1 MKPFL
6 SFVLFVLA
14 CACVPADALAAP
26 LSEEELE
33 FLQIEAWRGDAD
45 ALFALGEMHEK
56 GESGFKADK
65 MVALCCYLPAARKGH
80 KGAIARVKALGGNR
94 YLPKEFRDDEHAQS
108 EDIYIVKRGD
118 TLPGIART
126 LGVSVSALEKANPEA
141 FPNPFVGQKLK
152 IPSPSTFVSSSVADC
167 GNGVKMEFVRI
178 PAGTF
183 MMGSPTSEEG
193 RYNDESQVRVTIS
206 RPFHLGKYEVTQAQW
221 RAVMGTDPSKFKGD
235 DCPVE
240 CVSWDDANAFC
251 AKLTERERDA
261 GRLPQNMKYTLPTE
275 AQWEYA
281 CRAGT
286 TTRFY
291 TGNAESDLARAA
303 WYDGNS
309 GSKTHAV
316 GQKEPNAWGLY
327 DMHGNVYEWC
337 ADRYDSSLRGGTDPS
352 GASSGSH
359 RVLRGGDWDAP
370 VRLCRS
376 ALRGYNSPGYRGGL
390 GFRVCAVQEH

>member
-6 SFVLFVLA
+6 SFVFFVLA
-14 CACVPADALAAP
+14 CCACVPADALAAP

-33 FLQIEAWRGDAD
+33 LLQIEAWSGKPD
-45 ALFALGEMHEK
+45 ALFTLGEMHEK
-56 GESGFKADK
+56 GAAGFKADR
-65 MVALCCYLPAARKGH
+65 MVALCYYLPAARKGH
-80 KGAIARVKALGGNR
+80 KGAIARVKALGGDR
-94 YLPKEFRDDEHAQS
+94 YLPEKFRD
-108 EDIYIVKRGD
+108 K
-118 TLPGIART
+118 
-126 LGVSVSALEKANPEA
+126 GVSASEKT
-141 FPNPFVGQKLK
+141 L
-152 IPSPSTFVSSSVADC
+152 VADC
-167 GNGVKMEFVRI
+167 GNGVKMEFVRV

-183 MMGSPTSEEG
+183 MMGSPTSEDG
-193 RYNDESQVRVTIS
+193 HDIDESQVRVTIS
-206 RPFHLGKYEVTQAQW
+206 KPFYLGKYEVTQAQW
-221 RAVMGTDPSKFKGD
+221 RAVMGDNPSRFEGD
-235 DCPVE
+235 NLPVE

-251 AKLTERERDA
+251 AKLTSRERSA
-261 GRLPQNMKYTLPTE
+261 GRLPKNMKYTLPTE

-291 TGNAESDLARAA
+291 TGNSESDLARAA

-327 DMHGNVYEWC
+327 DMHGNVWEWC
-337 ADRYDSSLRGGTDPS
+337 ADRYGSSLRGGTDPS
-352 GASSGSH
+352 GASAGSD
-359 RVLRGGDWDAP
+359 RVDRGGSWYNP

-376 ALRGYNSPGYRGGL
+376 ANRDYSSPGYRYFVL

>member
-80 KGAIARVKALGGNR
+80 KGAISRVKALGGNR
-94 YLPKEFRDDEHAQS
+94 YLPEKFRDKGFA
-108 EDIYIVKRGD
+108 
-118 TLPGIART
+118 A
-126 LGVSVSALEKANPEA
+126 SAK
-141 FPNPFVGQKLK
+141 
-152 IPSPSTFVSSSVADC
+152 TFFAGC
-167 GNGVKMEFVRI
+167 GNGVQMEFVRI

-183 MMGSPTSEEG
+183 MMGSPTSEVG
-193 RYNDESQVRVTIS
+193 RDNDESQVRVTIS
-206 RPFHLGKYEVTQAQW
+206 RPFYLGKYEVTQKQW
-221 RAVMGTDPSKFKGD
+221 RAVMGTDPSEFKGD
-235 DCPVE
+235 DLPVE
-240 CVSWDDANAFC
+240 MVSWDDANAFC
-251 AKLTERERDA
+251 EKLTSRERAA
-261 GRLPQNMKYTLPTE
+261 GRLPQNMKFTLPTE

-303 WYDGNS
+303 WRVGNS

-316 GQKEPNAWGLY
+316 GQKAPNAWGLY
-327 DMHGNVYEWC
+327 DMHGNVREWC
-337 ADRYDSSLRGGTDPS
+337 ADWYDSSLRGGTDPS
-352 GASSGSH
+352 GASSGSR
-359 RVLRGGDWDAP
+359 RVNRGGGWDDP
-370 VRLCRS
+370 VCWSYRS
-376 ALRGYNSPGYRGGL
+376 AFRAYFSPGSRFAAL

>member
-94 YLPKEFRDDEHAQS
+94 YLPEKFRDKGFA
-108 EDIYIVKRGD
+108 
-118 TLPGIART
+118 A
-126 LGVSVSALEKANPEA
+126 SAK
-141 FPNPFVGQKLK
+141 
-152 IPSPSTFVSSSVADC
+152 TFFAGC
-167 GNGVKMEFVRI
+167 GNGVQMEFVRI

-183 MMGSPTSEEG
+183 MMGSPTSEVG
-193 RYNDESQVRVTIS
+193 RDNDESQVRVTIS
-206 RPFHLGKYEVTQAQW
+206 RPFYLGKYEVTQKQW
-221 RAVMGTDPSKFKGD
+221 RAVRGTDPSKFKGD

-286 TTRFY
+286 TTRFSF
-291 TGNAESDLARAA
+291 GNSASDLCRYGNFYDKSGDRKYDADYRKKNNWKLPPDTA
-303 WYDGNS
+303 WDDGYVE
-309 GSKTHAV
+309 TAPV
-316 GQKEPNAWGLY
+316 GRYRPNAWGLY
-327 DMHGNVYEWC
+327 DMHGNVWEWC
-337 ADRYDSSLRGGTDPS
+337 ADYYNPELTAGTDPCRTTPGS
-352 GASSGSH
+352 GEYGSR
-359 RVLRGGDWDAP
+359 RVGRGGGWSGPGRD
-370 VRLCRS
+370 CRS
-376 ALRGYNSPGYRGGL
+376 AIRGCSSPGIRNGDL
-390 GFRVCAVQEH
+390 GFRVCAVQER